1 MTELE
6 KSTPS
11 LKIIMPFAGVPGF
24 PQDTAVR
31 KMEVKLADLQTNDR
45 WA

>member
-6 KSTPS
+6 KSIPS
-11 LKIIMPFAGVPGF
+11 LKIIMPLAGVPGF

-31 KMEVKLADLQTNDR
+31 KIEFKSAYL
-45 WA
+45 

>member
-6 KSTPS
+6 KRIPS
-11 LKIIMPFAGVPGF
+11 LLRIIPLVGVPGF

-31 KMEVKLADLQTNDR
+31 KQR
-45 WA
+45 Q